1 MAFIPRV
8 ESLINDKGI
17 ELEYR
22 ELNNQFLNGWSEKG
36 KIVVDSQKP
45 LPQQFSTLVHE
56 YAHEIL
62 HKDRANNHK
71 TRRELEAESV
81 SYIVCKYIGL
91 ETGTKHSDYIA
102 LYGGDKEM
110 LLESLE
116 KIREVGHEVIS
127 YLN

>member
-1 MAFIPRV
+1 MGFIPRI
-8 ESLINDKGI
+8 ESLINNKGI

-45 LPQQFSTLVHE
+45 LPQQFSTLIHE
-56 YAHEIL
+56 YAHAML
-62 HKDRANNHK
+62 HKDRTNTAK
-71 TRRELEAESV
+71 TCRELEAESV

-102 LYGGDKEM
+102 L
-110 LLESLE
+110 
-116 KIREVGHEVIS
+116 RR
-127 YLN
+127 